1 MARKFQIS
9 NFAET
14 IGNVSRSNTADREQ
28 IEYID
33 IGLIDDDPNNFYQL
47 SGLDELASNIALL
60 GLQQPLRVRPN
71 PENPQRVII
80 VSGHRRRAAIQQ
92 LVDEGRTDLKEI
104 PCIQEQSADSA
115 ALQELRLIYANSDT
129 RKLTNAELSRQ
140 AERVEELLYLLKEE
154 GMEFPG
160 RMRDHVAEACR
171 VSAPKLAR
179 LKVIREN
186 LVPEYMDIWEKGKL
200 PEVTAYALARLP
212 AEFQKRLARV
222 IRERLSGHTA
232 EDVLKKYQ
240 EGWRW
245 EPDLS
250 CPDGAACKRGDTF
263 LRHDC
268 EAGSAYSFCGGI
280 TCCLNCEYATRSW
293 SPCARMCSKAKNRRS
308 DANVEKKAK
317 DLAASQKRGRSY
329 QKKTQ
334 VYAQRLLPVID
345 AAGLTDK
352 TRILWEY
359 TSYMVSEIRQWA
371 SGEFS
376 DPECWFSARLDPQ
389 KCTNAGNLS
398 KLLGCSADFLLGLTD
413 DPRAASALAPEAEK
427 DPEDA
432 ELYEVDY
439 EEIDEDVSES
449 DTIPDDAGEETSARR
464 VRWESRGRTPPMGGL
479 ILTYALTNDGP
490 VYRAALWDGYQFVSP
505 ANGKV
510 LNGLQY
516 TKWLEIPLP
525 GSGHV
530 LQLAP
535 REQGAEGQLVFSGWM
550 PGGTLPGS
558 PCDVVAD
565 FSCGDGGSVMRQLC
579 RFDGKG
585 YVFHRSGTEI
595 ESECVRWMVLPPV
608 ETAQEQRGES

>member
-14 IGNVSRSNTADREQ
+14 LGNVSKSDTAGREQ

-33 IGLIDDDPNNFYQL
+33 IGLIDDDPNNFYTL

-60 GLQQPLRVRPN
+60 GLQQPLRVRQN
-71 PENPQRVII
+71 PEDPQRVII
-80 VSGHRRRAAIQQ
+80 VSGHRRRAAIQK
-92 LVDEGRTDLKEI
+92 LVEEGRTDLAEI
-104 PCIQEQSADSA
+104 PCIREQSADSA

-129 RKLTNAELSRQ
+129 RTLTNAELSRQ
-140 AERVEELLYLLKEE
+140 AARVEELLYLLKEE

-186 LVPEYMDIWEKGKL
+186 LVQEYMSLWEHDKL
-200 PEVTAYALARLP
+200 PEVTAYALARMP
-212 AEFQKRLARV
+212 AEFQQRLARV
-222 IRERLSGHTA
+222 IREPLSGQTA

-240 EGWRW
+240 EGWSW

-268 EAGSAYSFCGGI
+268 EQRSAYRFCGGK
-280 TCCLNCEYATRSW
+280 TCCLNCVQATRDW
-293 SPCARMCSKAKNRRS
+293 SPCERMCAKAKNRRK
-308 DANVEKKAK
+308 DANADKKAK
-317 DLAASQKRGRSY
+317 ELAASQKSGQSY
-329 QKKTQ
+329 QKTTQ

-345 AAGLTDK
+345 AAGLTDE

-359 TSYMVSEIRQWA
+359 TSYAVSEIRQWA

-376 DPECWFSARLDPQ
+376 NPECWSSARLDPQ

-413 DPRAASALAPEAEK
+413 DPRAFSAPAPETK
-427 DPEDA
+427 QDLDDG
-432 ELYEVDY
+432 ELYEVDC
-439 EEIDEDVSES
+439 EEVDADVSDL
-449 DTIPDDAGEETSARR
+449 DTNPEEDGWTVPRL
-464 VRWESRGRTPPMGGL
+464 VRWESRGRTPLVDSLLVLYDFIHDLYIPA
-479 ILTYALTNDGP
+479 I
-490 VYRAALWDGYQFVSP
+490 WDGNNFVTP
-505 ANGKV
+505 GDGKV
-510 LNGLQY
+510 LTNLNFSQ
-516 TKWLEIPLP
+516 WLEIPLP
-525 GSGHV
+525 RSGDSF
-530 LQLAP
+530 QLAP
-535 REQGAEGQLVFSGWM
+535 PEGAEGQLVLSGWM
-550 PGGTLPGS
+550 PGGTLPME

-565 FSCGDGGSVMRQLC
+565 FSMPGIEIRKIC
-579 RFDGKG
+579 RFDGKNFLFACDG
-585 YVFHRSGTEI
+585 SKI
-595 ESECVRWMVLPPV
+595 DAECVRWMVLPPV
-608 ETAQEQRGES
+608 EEMP

>member
-14 IGNVSRSNTADREQ
+14 LGNVSKSDTAGREQ

-60 GLQQPLRVRPN
+60 GLQQPLRVRQN
-71 PENPQRVII
+71 PEDSQRVII

-92 LVDEGRTDLKEI
+92 LVEEGRTDLKEI
-104 PCIQEQSADSA
+104 PCIREQSADSA
-115 ALQELRLIYANSDT
+115 VLQELRLIYANSDT
-129 RKLTNAELSRQ
+129 RVLTSAELGRQ
-140 AERVEELLYLLKEE
+140 AARVEELLYLLKEE

-186 LVPEYMDIWEKGKL
+186 LVPEYMTIWEQDKL
-200 PEVTAYALARLP
+200 PEMTAYALARMP
-212 AEFQKRLARV
+212 AEFQQRLAGV
-222 IRERLSGHTA
+222 IREPLSGHTA

-240 EGWRW
+240 DGWRW
-245 EPDLS
+245 EPNLT
-250 CPDGAACKRGDTF
+250 CPDGTACKRGDTF

-268 EAGSAYSFCGGI
+268 EMGNAYGFCGGL
-280 TCCLNCEYATRSW
+280 TCCLNCEKATRDW
-293 SPCARMCSKAKNRRS
+293 SPCDRMCSKAKNRRK
-308 DANVEKKAK
+308 DANAEEKAK
-317 DLAASQKRGRSY
+317 ELAEKQKRGRSY
-329 QKKTQ
+329 QLKTQ

-345 AAGLTDK
+345 AAGLSDDEC
-352 TRILWEY
+352 IVWEY
-359 TSYMVSEIRQWA
+359 ISCKVSEIRQWA

-376 DPECWFSARLDPQ
+376 DPERWFSAKLDP
-389 KCTNAGNLS
+389 KECRNAVNLS

-413 DPRAASALAPEAEK
+413 DPLALYSPAPEAEQ
-427 DPEDA
+427 DSVDGD
-432 ELYEVDY
+432 LYEVDY
-439 EEIDEDVSES
+439 KEDDDDVSES
-449 DTIPDDAGEETSARR
+449 DTIEEDDEVHDRW
-464 VRWESRGRTPPMGGL
+464 VRWEGRGLTPPMGGL

-490 VYRAALWDGYQFVSP
+490 AYRAALWDGYQFVSP

-525 GSGHV
+525 SSGDAF
-530 LQLAP
+530 QLAP
-535 REQGAEGQLVFSGWM
+535 PEGADGQLVFSGWM
-550 PGGTLPGS
+550 SGGILPAE

-565 FSCGDGGSVMRQLC
+565 FRCGDSDTGTVLRQAC
-579 RFDGKG
+579 RFDGSG
-585 YVFHRSGTEI
+585 FVFRGTGTTLDA
-595 ESECVRWMVLPPV
+595 ECVRWMALPPV
-608 ETAQEQRGES
+608 EMSEGEP

>member
-1 MARKFQIS
+1 MARKFEIS

-14 IGNVSRSNTADREQ
+14 LEKVSKSDTSGREQ

-60 GLQQPLRVRPN
+60 GLQQPLRVRQN
-71 PENPQRVII
+71 PEDPQRVII
-80 VSGHRRRAAIQQ
+80 VSGHRRRAAIRK
-92 LVDEGRTDLKEI
+92 LVEEGRTDLKEI
-104 PCIQEQSADSA
+104 PCIREQSADSA

-129 RKLTNAELSRQ
+129 RKMTDAELSRQ
-140 AERVEELLYLLKEE
+140 AERVEELLYLLKEEE

-186 LVPEYMDIWEKGKL
+186 LAPEYMTVWEKGKL
-200 PEVTAYALARLP
+200 PEVTAYALARMP
-212 AEFQKRLARV
+212 ADFQQRLARV
-222 IRERLSGHTA
+222 IREPLSGHTA

-245 EPDLS
+245 EPDLT

-268 EAGSAYSFCGGI
+268 EMGNAYGFCGGK
-280 TCCLNCEYATRSW
+280 TCCLNCEKATRSW
-293 SPCARMCSKAKNRRS
+293 SPCTRMCSKAKNRRS
-308 DANVEKKAK
+308 DANAEKKAEE
-317 DLAASQKRGRSY
+317 LAASQKRGRSY
-329 QKKTQ
+329 QKKTK

-345 AAGLTDK
+345 AAGLPDNK
-352 TRILWEY
+352 RILWKY
-359 TSYMVSEIRQWA
+359 TSYAVSEIRQWA

-376 DPECWFSARLDPQ
+376 DPERWFSARLDPQ
-389 KCTNAGNLS
+389 ECTNAGNLS

-413 DPRAASALAPEAEK
+413 DPRAVSAPTPPEPEQ
-427 DPEDA
+427 DPVSA
-432 ELYEVDY
+432 ELYEVDR
-439 EEIDEDVSES
+439 EEIDVDVSES
-449 DTIPDDAGEETSARR
+449 DTSTEDAGEEDFIRW

-479 ILTYALTNDGP
+479 ILTYVLTNDGP

-505 ANGKV
+505 SNGKV

-525 GSGHV
+525 DSGNSFH
-530 LQLAP
+530 LAP
-535 REQGAEGQLVFSGWM
+535 PEDAQGQLVLSGWM
-550 PGGTLPGS
+550 PGGTLPME

-565 FSCGDGGSVMRQLC
+565 FSCGDGGPVMRQPC
-579 RFDGKG
+579 RFDGSG
-585 YVFHRSGTEI
+585 YVFHRSSTEI
-595 ESECVRWMVLPPV
+595 ESECVRWMALPPV
-608 ETAQEQRGES
+608 DESGGRTHE